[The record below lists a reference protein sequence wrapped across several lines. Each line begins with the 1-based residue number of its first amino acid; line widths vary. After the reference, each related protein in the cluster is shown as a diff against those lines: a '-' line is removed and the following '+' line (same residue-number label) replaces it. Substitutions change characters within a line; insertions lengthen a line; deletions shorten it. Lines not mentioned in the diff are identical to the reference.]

1 MDVSPAHRRPTAG
14 GAAQEGSEA
23 MPEAPTREEAIQV
36 VATMIRD
43 IPVAMLTTTGLGRLR
58 SRPMV
63 TQRGPFDGSL
73 WFLTARETGK
83 TGEIR
88 DRQAVHVTFVS
99 PDDNRY
105 VWVSGTASL
114 VEDPGLLE
122 RLWHPGYL
130 PWLPG
135 GPGDPSL
142 SLIKV
147 RVEEA
152 EYWDH
157 AAGRMVR
164 LTGFVEPG
172 TSFREVAPGMGI

>member
-1 MDVSPAHRRPTAG
+1 MTEV
-14 GAAQEGSEA
+14 
-23 MPEAPTREEAIQV
+23 PTREEAIQIL
-36 VATMIRD
+36 ASMITD

-63 TQRGPFDGSL
+63 TQREAFDGSL
-73 WFLTARETGK
+73 WFLTARTTGK

-99 PDDNRY
+99 PGDHRY
-105 VWVSGTASL
+105 VWASGTASL
-114 VEDPGLLE
+114 VENRALLKG
-122 RLWHPGYL
+122 LWHPGYL

-135 GPGDPSL
+135 GPDDPGL

-152 EYWDH
+152 EYWDNK
-157 AAGRMVR
+157 AGRMVL

-172 TSFREVAPGMGI
+172 TSFHEVAPGMGI